1 MIIAINNINNTLVDF
16 STKYGSARGN
26 WKSNNNPYKK
36 KYAVE
41 FDYDGIITIEKIS
54 FCEKKYEI
62 NSVNNEITLCGKI
75 IEIDDSSLLL
85 YIGDTIILFAISN
98 ECYKKFKV
106 NDYVCI
112 KVPSLDLYDENIPI

>member
-1 MIIAINNINNTLVDF
+1 MELLLLRKFPSV
-16 STKYGSARGN
+16 K
-26 WKSNNNPYKK
+26 
-36 KYAVE
+36 
-41 FDYDGIITIEKIS
+41 
-54 FCEKKYEI
+54 KKYEI

-98 ECYKKFKV
+98 ECHKKFKV

-112 KVPSLDLYDENIPI
+112 IVPSLDLYDENIPI